1 MQHNLLCPGEG
12 QDASLC
18 WGLPRAAPVEGNHDA
33 GNALSIPEELTNSVP
48 LLLLSW
54 AFPGTHG
61 VAGLVML

>member
-1 MQHNLLCPGEG
+1 M
-12 QDASLC
+12 
-18 WGLPRAAPVEGNHDA
+18 EGNHDA

-54 AFPGTHG
+54 AFPGTHV